1 MTAPDYVPLAETDR
15 IRPSDKLSMPKPWE
29 LGRPGELR
37 ELVVPQGR
45 LFGSTGP
52 DLGYGMKLANRLADQ
67 LTVPAGES
75 RHDAVTVGFVS
86 GARRASIFGR
96 APVIHDMRWAYT
108 IWGFLGPAPEELVAW
123 RAPIVRGADHD
134 YEVQRAAVD
143 RIAPDS
149 FRLTPDQAKARL
161 ESWKELF
168 ISES

>member
-15 IRPSDKLSMPKPWE
+15 IRPSDRLSMPRPWE
-29 LGRPGELR
+29 LGRPGELGK
-37 ELVVPQGR
+37 LQVPQGP

-75 RHDAVTVGFVS
+75 RHDAIAVGFAA

-108 IWGFLGPAPEELVAW
+108 IWGFLGSAPKELVSW

-134 YEVQRAAVD
+134 YETLRSAVD
-143 RIAPDS
+143 RIAPHA
-149 FRLTPDQAKARL
+149 FRLTPDQVTSRL

-168 ISES
+168 TT